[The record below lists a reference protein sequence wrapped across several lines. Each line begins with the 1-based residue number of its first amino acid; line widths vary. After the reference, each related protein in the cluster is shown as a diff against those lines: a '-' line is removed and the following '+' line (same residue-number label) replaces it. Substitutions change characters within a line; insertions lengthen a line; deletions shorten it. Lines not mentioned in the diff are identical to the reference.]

1 MNIRS
6 FLRFS
11 GVGVFITLL
20 SMLML
25 FVCLQV
31 LGTPLQLTYV
41 ATYLITVFLSYT
53 LNRLFT
59 FRSAYSKAT
68 MLRYYL
74 VYLSGMILGM
84 ALLYV
89 FKKLFTYP
97 NWVISYM
104 VIPFTLLNNY
114 FWSAKVFKPKGEKI

>member
-1 MNIRS
+1 MNIKA

-25 FVCLQV
+25 YVCLSV
-31 LGTPLQLTYV
+31 FHSPLQLTYV
-41 ATYLITVFLSYT
+41 ATYLLTIFLSYT
-53 LNRLFT
+53 LNRRIT
-59 FRSAYSKAT
+59 FGSGFSKNQ
-68 MLRYYL
+68 MLQYYL
-74 VYLSGMILGM
+74 VYLSGMLLGM
-84 ALLYV
+84 LLLYV
-89 FKKLFTYP
+89 FRRIFAYP

-114 FWSAKVFKPKGEKI
+114 FWSTRVFKPKRED